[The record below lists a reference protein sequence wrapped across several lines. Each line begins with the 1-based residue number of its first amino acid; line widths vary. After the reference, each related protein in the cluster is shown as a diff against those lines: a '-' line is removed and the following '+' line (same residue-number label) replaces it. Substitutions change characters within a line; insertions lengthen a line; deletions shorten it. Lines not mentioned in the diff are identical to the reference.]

1 MNLTNK
7 LKSTLNNFEEEQI
20 ERVHLLGDS
29 EQIIR
34 KILKIILIRV
44 FSITRRNYL
53 SNLKRNIAIDHVF
66 RQLDYIKNLG
76 SIKCDFDLETE
87 FHTKIEECGKPKID
101 PWASNT
107 TIKNIYVENTKS
119 NLNYITN
126 NFKILALHNNNKKA
140 KKLKRGPIK
149 ETNNEE
155 NSESIEVDIN
165 EKKKKN
171 NVKNGSKFKNP
182 VSNKKK
188 KNDDENVP
196 QVNLSEEMNYYQ
208 TKNKQNPSYNE
219 EIENN
224 LRNYLKEK
232 ENDKEMAKKF
242 LKDEE
247 DMLKEYEKKKRLANN
262 PNNILILNSQGKLI
276 NVKKIDSDQ
285 LQETFLFSNYNFSQ
299 KINRNHHRTMVD
311 HPDHKENY
319 LNQEHHADETNILV
333 IENTEVP
340 VQPKQIIYNQPDPM
354 EGFEPENGV
363 NLNYGLKKKLGNE
376 FKIDDRITQ
385 TVFEKIKSKINPNHW
400 KKRELIAI
408 LNPMN
413 SAKISEDSK
422 LKDSKTSNQPKKLF
436 DFNFEEDSI
445 PLDKPL
451 DNKNVKKNSKLT
463 STKSTIFDLQGK
475 MKEKN
480 KNFRKSHSTWNLKSQ
495 NIKGKI
501 EAGKT
506 FNFNDLPLLNDEK
519 TYQEFDQNN
528 NGNDDP
534 LSKRYSILLPKSNH
548 GKVMEE
554 MGKMKKYPRERI
566 PHEILA
572 ISHKNSNL
580 PIREKADKLKVI
592 KVNNIK

>member
-182 VSNKKK
+182 VSKKK
-188 KNDDENVP
+188 
-196 QVNLSEEMNYYQ
+196 
-208 TKNKQNPSYNE
+208 
-219 EIENN
+219 
-224 LRNYLKEK
+224 
-232 ENDKEMAKKF
+232 
-242 LKDEE
+242 
-247 DMLKEYEKKKRLANN
+247 
-262 PNNILILNSQGKLI
+262 
-276 NVKKIDSDQ
+276 
-285 LQETFLFSNYNFSQ
+285 
-299 KINRNHHRTMVD
+299 
-311 HPDHKENY
+311 
-319 LNQEHHADETNILV
+319 
-333 IENTEVP
+333 
-340 VQPKQIIYNQPDPM
+340 
-354 EGFEPENGV
+354 
-363 NLNYGLKKKLGNE
+363 
-376 FKIDDRITQ
+376 
-385 TVFEKIKSKINPNHW
+385 
-400 KKRELIAI
+400 
-408 LNPMN
+408 
-413 SAKISEDSK
+413 
-422 LKDSKTSNQPKKLF
+422 
-436 DFNFEEDSI
+436 
-445 PLDKPL
+445 
-451 DNKNVKKNSKLT
+451 
-463 STKSTIFDLQGK
+463 
-475 MKEKN
+475 
-480 KNFRKSHSTWNLKSQ
+480 
-495 NIKGKI
+495 
-501 EAGKT
+501 
-506 FNFNDLPLLNDEK
+506 
-519 TYQEFDQNN
+519 
-528 NGNDDP
+528 
-534 LSKRYSILLPKSNH
+534 
-548 GKVMEE
+548 
-554 MGKMKKYPRERI
+554 
-566 PHEILA
+566 
-572 ISHKNSNL
+572 
-580 PIREKADKLKVI
+580 
-592 KVNNIK
+592 